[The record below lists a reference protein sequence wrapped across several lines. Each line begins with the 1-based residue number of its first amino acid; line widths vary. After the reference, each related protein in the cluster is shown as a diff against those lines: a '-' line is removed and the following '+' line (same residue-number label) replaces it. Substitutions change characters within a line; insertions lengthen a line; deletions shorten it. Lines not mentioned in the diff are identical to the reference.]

1 MPAALHNV
9 MLLTT
14 EEFPRGIAQPAL
26 TSEQSPSTM
35 PLATFAVPAGQLIT
49 TVLNVKLPTTAVID
63 AITVAVVGSSTP
75 RAPGHTLAGV
85 VQRLTSTRF
94 VWGPC
99 GWQNG

>member
-1 MPAALHNV
+1 
-9 MLLTT
+9 
-14 EEFPRGIAQPAL
+14 
-26 TSEQSPSTM
+26 
-35 PLATFAVPAGQLIT
+35 
-49 TVLNVKLPTTAVID
+49 VLNVKLPTTAVID